1 MQVVTYRANPAPI
14 PVAPRVGRL
23 LPRIAVA
30 AGIAVA
36 VGLLAPQLRQL
47 PAAVAAVGSAD
58 PRWLVAAAASAVVGY
73 VAAAIA
79 LQAVTGARL
88 PFGRNL
94 RVQVAAAAAGAVTP
108 AGTGGLALHV
118 RFLEGYH
125 VPRAEALAAVAV
137 GRLVAAG
144 MHVAT
149 LLLLAPRLASRI
161 GALELPAA
169 LPVSIVLALV
179 AGLALL
185 RLGSPRFRRWS
196 ERLLLPLR
204 GTRRALLADP
214 RRIGALLAGAFGV
227 SALRALTFAAALR
240 SLGIGVPIVT
250 VAALFLAA
258 EALGALG
265 GTPSGLGLLDST
277 LVTGVVAMGAAPAA
291 GLAALML
298 FRLLTLWVPL
308 VPGLL
313 TLRSLRRG
321 GHL

>member
-1 MQVVTYRANPAPI
+1 MQAITQRATLAPI
-14 PVAPRVGRL
+14 PAAPGVRRV
-23 LPRIAVA
+23 LPRMAVA
-30 AGIAVA
+30 AGVAVA
-36 VGLLAPQLRQL
+36 VGLLAPQLREL

-58 PRWLVAAAASAVVGY
+58 PRWLVAAVGAALGCY

-79 LQAVTGARL
+79 LQAITGARL

-94 RVQVAAAAAGAVTP
+94 RVQVAATAAGAVTP

-118 RFLEGYH
+118 RFLEGH
-125 VPRAEALAAVAV
+125 DVPRPEALAAVAV
-137 GRLVAAG
+137 GRFCAAG

-161 GALELPAA
+161 GALDLPTA
-169 LPVSIVLALV
+169 LPVSIALALA

-185 RLGSPRFRRWS
+185 RVGSPRVRRWS
-196 ERLLLPLR
+196 EHLLVPLR
-204 GTRRALLADP
+204 GTWRALRANP
-214 RRIGALLAGAFGV
+214 RRIAALLAGAFGV

-258 EALGALG
+258 EAIGALG

-277 LVTGVVAMGAAPAA
+277 LLTGVVAMGAAPAA

-298 FRLLTLWVPL
+298 FRLLTLWIPL

-321 GHL
+321 GLL